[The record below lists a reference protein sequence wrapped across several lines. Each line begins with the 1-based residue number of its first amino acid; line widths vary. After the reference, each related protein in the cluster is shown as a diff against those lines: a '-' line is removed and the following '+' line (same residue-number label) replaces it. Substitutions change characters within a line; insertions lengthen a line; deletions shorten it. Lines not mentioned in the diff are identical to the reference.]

1 MNTLTDS
8 FHQEEH
14 PEYDAPSNDEQM
26 VKLAQTLI
34 AQGIQKANFTKLDTS
49 AYDLEFSKRVKVAI
63 RESEYHDWVQEQF
76 AKACN
81 VKQNTV
87 STWMTGMRKPEVE
100 TGIAFCKLLNV
111 SFDWLY
117 TGRGPMR
124 PLREANNEHERLAL
138 RLLRTRPSYLRIVMN
153 LLDQLE
159 TQIHD

>member
-1 MNTLTDS
+1 MNTLLDS
-8 FHQEEH
+8 NGYEKNNEEKPH
-14 PEYDAPSNDEQM
+14 EE
-26 VKLAQTLI
+26 TI
-34 AQGIQKANFTKLDTS
+34 AQLAHALIKKQSEFNKLDTS
-49 AYDLEFSKRVKVAI
+49 AYDFEFSRRVKVAI
-63 RESEYHDWVQEQF
+63 RESDYHDWVQEQF
-76 AKACN
+76 AQACN

-87 STWMTGMRKPEVE
+87 STWITGLRKPEVE
-100 TGIAFCKLLNV
+100 TGIILCKLLNI

-124 PLREANNEHERLAL
+124 PLREATNEHERLAL